1 MPSFEDDDI
10 RWLLK
15 MLDYEGLAE
24 LEVAQGELRVVVR
37 APQGPA
43 APSAQAAAEAQEE
56 TPEGTPVLAPMAGIY
71 YRTPSPDSEPFV
83 EEGDVIK
90 RGDVVGL
97 IEAMKLFN
105 EVTSPVAGVITSV
118 VLENEQ
124 RVAAGQPLMWVA
136 PVGGDEPA
144 EE

>member
-24 LEVAQGELRVVVR
+24 LEVAQGELRVALR
-37 APQGPA
+37 APQPPPAPA
-43 APSAQAAAEAQEE
+43 APSEGEPE

-105 EVTSPVAGVITSV
+105 EVTSPVAGVITAIA
-118 VLENEQ
+118 LENEQ

-136 PVGGDEPA
+136 PEAGDQPA

>member
-37 APQGPA
+37 APQP
-43 APSAQAAAEAQEE
+43 PPAQAAAEAQEE

-136 PVGGDEPA
+136 PEAGDEPA